1 MVGEKG
7 TGTELLVCW
16 GSLQL
21 GSGLKRSEKKECRWG
36 HKEGGRERRKQGE
49 GSWPRARECLVIGM
63 TLGIISAPDQLI
75 YLQEE
80 VGRLAVILAPL
91 LRVTASSF
99 LDGPAPAAATGQERA
114 DGCRWHGSADGVG
127 GATPKG
133 FSHPRARPPVVR
145 LLPAEPP
152 GLRE

>member
-1 MVGEKG
+1 M
-7 TGTELLVCW
+7 
-16 GSLQL
+16 
-21 GSGLKRSEKKECRWG
+21 
-36 HKEGGRERRKQGE
+36 
-49 GSWPRARECLVIGM
+49 IGM

-80 VGRLAVILAPL
+80 GGRLAVIPAPLL

-99 LDGPAPAAATGQERA
+99 LDGPVPTAATGQERA

-133 FSHPRARPPVVR
+133 FSHPPALRLSASYLLSPQDSGNNGMASSDAQTVLQQLLQVPLPPHPCWQQAVSS
-145 LLPAEPP
+145 E
-152 GLRE
+152 GK

>member
-1 MVGEKG
+1 MQMGPQG
-7 TGTELLVCW
+7 
-16 GSLQL
+16 
-21 GSGLKRSEKKECRWG
+21 
-36 HKEGGRERRKQGE
+36 GGRERRKQGE
-49 GSWPRARECLVIGM
+49 GSWPRARECPAIDM

-114 DGCRWHGSADGVG
+114 DGCRWHGSADRVG

-133 FSHPRARPPVVR
+133 FSHPPALRLSVSYLLSPQDSGNNGMASSDAQTVLQQLLQAPPHPIPAGSR
-145 LLPAEPP
+145 L
-152 GLRE
+152 